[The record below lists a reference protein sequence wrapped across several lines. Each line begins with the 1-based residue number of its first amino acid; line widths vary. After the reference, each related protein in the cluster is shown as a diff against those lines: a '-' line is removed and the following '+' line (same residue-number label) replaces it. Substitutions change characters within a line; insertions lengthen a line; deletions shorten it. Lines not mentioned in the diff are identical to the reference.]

1 MPHQSLIEFY
11 DHLKDPVST
20 YFMERI
26 QILLSSKGAIE
37 VLQRSEP
44 APPRQEWESRDAR
57 LSIST
62 QKELRAKK
70 MDFNF
75 KVNAADELERRKS
88 INELMDKTK
97 KMHESVN
104 NHIRKEISTQ
114 EDEFNRKM
122 NQRRERSVNRSMN
135 KTMER
140 RGNYGEE
147 LERDSVAATGKLLEG
162 LKVAPNAP
170 NAPKQAA
177 PARKL
182 ENPFFQDDF

>member
-1 MPHQSLIEFY
+1 
-11 DHLKDPVST
+11 
-20 YFMERI
+20 MERI
-26 QILLSSKGAIE
+26 QIMLSSKSAIE

-44 APPRQEWESRDAR
+44 MPPPREENRDAR

-75 KVNAADELERRKS
+75 KVKKEDEAEKRKS
-88 INELMDKTK
+88 INDLMDKTK

-104 NHIRKEISTQ
+104 NHIKKEILTQ
-114 EDEFNRKM
+114 EDEFNKKM

-140 RGNYGEE
+140 RGLLPDDN
-147 LERDSVAATGKLLEG
+147 DKPNVFQTAKLLDG
-162 LKVAPNAP
+162 LRVSAKPNPAP
-170 NAPKQAA
+170 
-177 PARKL
+177 RKL
-182 ENPFFQDDF
+182 DNPFFQDDF